1 MLSYRHSYHAG
12 NFADILKHLVLVE
25 IFEHLRQKESPF
37 EYIDTHSGSGS
48 YNLNSAHA
56 TKLEEHAGGIDKLN
70 AEHYPELSRY
80 FEVINTHN
88 KASGNTSS
96 RCKYYPGS
104 PAIAKYF
111 LRPQDRAWLYE
122 LHPQDYQFLCKNI
135 GANKKIRMQSEDGLA
150 GLLSLL
156 PPKSR
161 RGLILIDPS
170 YEVKAEYNSV
180 FSTIETAYKKFATGT
195 YALWYPVVDRNK
207 INLLEKKLI
216 RSGIK
221 NIQRFELGIA
231 EDSNERGMT
240 SSGMIVINPPWQMH
254 SNMQSLLPKLAKTL
268 GQDNELFY
276 KCDIL
281 VGE

>member
-12 NFADILKHLVLVE
+12 NFADILKHVVLVE

-37 EYIDTHSGSGS
+37 DYIDTHSGAGS

-56 TKLEEHAGGIDKLN
+56 TKLEEHVGGIGKIDAHL
-70 AEHYPELSRY
+70 YPELNRY
-80 FEVINTHN
+80 FEVINHHN
-88 KASGNTSS
+88 TASGNATDI
-96 RCKYYPGS
+96 CKYYPGS

-111 LRPQDRAWLYE
+111 LRSQDRAWLYE
-122 LHPQDYQFLCKNI
+122 LHPKDYQFLCKNI
-135 GANKKIRMQSEDGLA
+135 GPSKKIRIQSEDGLA

-195 YALWYPVVDRNK
+195 YALWYPVVDRSK
-207 INLLEKKLI
+207 IDLLEKKFI

-231 EDSNERGMT
+231 SDSREHGMT
-240 SSGMIVINPPWQMH
+240 SSGMIVINPPWKLYN
-254 SNMQSLLPKLAKTL
+254 NMQCLLPKLAKTL
-268 GQDNELFY
+268 GQGNELFY

-281 VGE
+281 VSE